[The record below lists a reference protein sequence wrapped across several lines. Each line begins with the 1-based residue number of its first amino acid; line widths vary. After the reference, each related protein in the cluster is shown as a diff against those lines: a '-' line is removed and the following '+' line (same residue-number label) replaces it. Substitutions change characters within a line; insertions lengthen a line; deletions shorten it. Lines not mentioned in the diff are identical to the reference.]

1 MMKTNVS
8 ICLTLLTLL
17 FFGCNNATD
26 NTVNPEEKTIK
37 IIHSMTSSPFGVI
50 GTDSITKYTL
60 TNTNGV
66 SVSIINYGGTV
77 TNIMVP
83 DSKGVM
89 GDVVLGFDDL
99 QGYLQPKNPYFGA
112 LIGRYANRIA
122 DARFELDD
130 KTYSLAKNNNGN
142 TLHGGDKGFDKRVW
156 KATPLP
162 GDSSIQFVYL
172 SKDMEE
178 GYPGNLELSVVY
190 SLTNNN
196 ELVID
201 YKATTDKATPVNFT
215 NHCYFNLSAGAD
227 STVLA
232 HELQLSADQY
242 TPVNDKL
249 IPLGKHEK
257 VAGGPMD
264 FNTSKLIGKD
274 IATVQGG
281 YDHNWVL
288 NKNDNSLTL
297 VGTLFHPSSGRTLE
311 VLTTEPGMQFYSGN
325 FLDGTLNGKSGIHYV
340 KHGGLSLEAQHFPDS
355 PNQKDFPSTVLKPG
369 EIYKQTTVYRF
380 GVK

>member
-1 MMKTNVS
+1 MKSNVS
-8 ICLTLLTLL
+8 LCLIVLTMLSIS
-17 FFGCNNATD
+17 CNNATD
-26 NTVNPEEKTIK
+26 KTVDADAKTIK

-60 TNTNGV
+60 KNTNGV

-122 DARFELDD
+122 DARFELDG

-215 NHCYFNLSAGAD
+215 NHSYFNLSAGAD

-325 FLDGTLNGKSGIHYV
+325 FLDGTLTGKGGVHYV

>member
-1 MMKTNVS
+1 MSACQNGSDKTAANDESVNVS
-8 ICLTLLTLL
+8 KH
-17 FFGCNNATD
+17 N
-26 NTVNPEEKTIK
+26 
-37 IIHSMTSSPFGVI
+37 MTSTSFGVI
-50 GTDSITKYTL
+50 GTDSITKYTI
-60 TNTNGV
+60 TNANGV

-77 TNIMVP
+77 TNIIVP
-83 DSKGVM
+83 DNKGNK

-99 QGYLQPKNPYFGA
+99 QGYLNPKNPYFGA

-122 DARFELDD
+122 DASFTLDG

-162 GDSSIQFVYL
+162 GDSSIQFVYF

-190 SLTNNN
+190 ALTNEN

-201 YKATTDKATPVNFT
+201 YKATTDKVTPVNFT

-227 STVLA
+227 SNVLG
-232 HELQLSADQY
+232 HELQLSADQF

-264 FNTSKLIGKD
+264 FNSSKVIGKD
-274 IATVQGG
+274 IAAVQGG

-288 NKNDNSLTL
+288 NKTDRSLTL
-297 VGTLFHPSSGRTLE
+297 VGTLYHAASGRKME

-325 FLDGTLNGKSGIHYV
+325 FLDGTLKGKGGVTYV

-355 PNQKDFPSTVLKPG
+355 PNQKEFPSTILKPG
-369 EIYKQTTVYRF
+369 ETYAQTTVYRF